1 MTGVVKSVGKY
12 ALLAGTAL
20 ALSISVASAASLT
33 KAGMDKRVADL
44 EREVTL
50 LKNQMK
56 SAMMAKPADKN
67 IQSGNS
73 RVKVT
78 LYGQVN
84 RAIRFANTGDNTE
97 ITSVDNDGSSSRL
110 GVRAVGKA
118 NPNLTI
124 GALHELEWQENA
136 RSGTGA
142 QNDGANTRVR
152 ARHVDL
158 WLDHKNLGKLSMG
171 HGSIAGDAGGLYDL
185 SGVGYVYGFAGA
197 NGTDGTKADASVLV
211 ANAAGD
217 NTMTVSATG
226 KARGFRPF
234 NFFGAR
240 ENRIRY
246 DTPSLMGARVGLSY
260 NENRGWS
267 AGLTYAGA
275 PPGVKNFTALFASGY
290 RDNDGAKTAW
300 AISGG
305 IKHNPSGF
313 NVNGSYDTD
322 GEEDADGFQS
332 SQWGITLGWSGKIN
346 DSGGTSIGV
355 GFNRSSDG
363 ADGSASQYWLAIVQK
378 LDAAAA
384 DVYAGVSFDSGTVTH
399 TVTADEAAPE
409 FVIAVP
415 ATDGVAATP
424 AINPK
429 PSPCY
434 TVAADGGA
442 ITKAIKGTQCQ
453 VERDGVFNFLVGVR
467 VKF

>member
-20 ALSISVASAASLT
+20 ALSISVASAASIT

-78 LYGQVN
+78 LYGQIN

-97 ITSVDNDGSSSRL
+97 FTSVDNDGSSSRL

-118 NPNLTI
+118 NANLTI

-142 QNDGANTRVR
+142 PNDGANTRVR

-197 NGTDGTKADASVLV
+197 NGTDGTKADASVKV
-211 ANAAGD
+211 GEEAGD
-217 NTMTVSATG
+217 TVSTSATTG
-226 KARGFRPF
+226 NARGFRPF

-246 DTPSLMGARVGLSY
+246 DTPSLMGARVSLSY
-260 NENRGWS
+260 NEAKSWS
-267 AGLTYAGA
+267 VGLNYAGA
-275 PPGVKNFTALFASGY
+275 PPGVKSFTALFAAGY

-300 AISGG
+300 ALSGG
-305 IKHNPSGF
+305 LKHNPSGF

-322 GEEDADGFQS
+322 GEENDDGVQN
-332 SQWGITLGWSGKIN
+332 SQWGVTIGWSGKIN
-346 DSGGTSIGV
+346 DSGATSIGV

-363 ADGSASQYWLAIVQK
+363 AEASANQYWLAINQSI
-378 LDAAAA
+378 DAAAA
-384 DVYAGVSFDSGTVTH
+384 DVYVGVSFDSGSVTH
-399 TVTADEAAPE
+399 TVTAGEAQRWMSD
-409 FVIAVP
+409 
-415 ATDGVAATP
+415 ATRRPPVLH
-424 AINPK
+424 
-429 PSPCY
+429 
-434 TVAADGGA
+434 GGA
-442 ITKAIKGTQCQ
+442 I
-453 VERDGVFNFLVGVR
+453 
-467 VKF
+467 